1 MNNVPDYRFKTIDAV
16 GKIRSDT
23 MVASNPMELEK
34 RLGTMGFDLLSYK
47 EQSKVAKSV
56 FRSKTI
62 SRRELINF
70 TFHIEQ
76 LIKSG
81 VPLIDSLKD
90 IRDSIDYSHFT
101 DVLQTVI
108 DDIEG
113 GKTLSL
119 ALAQHPSIFDKVY
132 VTLVRVGEE
141 TGQLAE
147 VLKDLADTIR
157 WQDELISQT
166 KKIMIYPAIVSVIVL
181 LVVSFL
187 MMYLMPQ
194 LLPFIRNL
202 GTEIPLHTKILI
214 DISDV
219 FVSYWYLIF
228 SFPVAFFFGLKF
240 VANSNYKVKYFLDGV
255 KLKLW
260 IFGPMMT
267 KIKLARFAN
276 YFAMMYSAGITVLD
290 ALKISEDMVDNL
302 VLEESINAAR
312 ASISEGVIISESFQ
326 AVGVFPS
333 MIVRM
338 LKVGEDTGA
347 MDEALLNVSYFY
359 NREVKE
365 SIEKIEPAILP
376 ILTVVLGGIMMW
388 IMMAVLGPVYDAV
401 AGVKI

>member
-1 MNNVPDYRFKTIDAV
+1 MPDYKFRTIDPR

-34 RLGTMGFDLLSYK
+34 RLGSMGFDLLSYK
-47 EQSKVAKSV
+47 EQSRASKNA
-56 FRSKTI
+56 FHRKTI
-62 SRRELINF
+62 NRRELINF

-81 VPLIDSLKD
+81 VPLIESLKD
-90 IRDSIDYSHFT
+90 IRDSLEYSHFT
-101 DVLQTVI
+101 DVLQTII

-119 ALAQHPSIFDKVY
+119 ALADHPTIFDKVY

-157 WQDELISQT
+157 WQDELVSQT

-181 LVVSFL
+181 MVVTFL

-194 LLPFIRNL
+194 LLPFIKNI
-202 GTEIPLHTKILI
+202 GTEIPLHTQILI
-214 DISDV
+214 EVSKV
-219 FVSYWYLIF
+219 FVKYWYLLF
-228 SFPVAFFFGLKF
+228 SLPIILFFAIKY
-240 VANSNYKVKYFLDGV
+240 AARRYPKVRYYLDGI
-255 KLKLW
+255 KLKIW
-260 IFGPMMT
+260 IFGPLLT

-276 YFAMMYSAGITVLD
+276 YFAMMYSSGITVLD
-290 ALKISEDMVDNL
+290 ALRISEDMVDNQ
-302 VLEESINAAR
+302 VLEQSINQAR
-312 ASISEGVIISESFQ
+312 SSISDGVIISKSFEM
-326 AVGVFPS
+326 VGVFPS

-347 MDEALLNVSYFY
+347 MDDALLNVSYFY

-365 SIEKIEPAILP
+365 SIEKIEPTILP
-376 ILTVVLGGIMMW
+376 ILTVLLGGIMMW

-401 AGVKI
+401 SGVKL

>member
-1 MNNVPDYRFKTIDAV
+1 MPDYKFRTIDSA
-16 GKIRSDT
+16 GKIRNDT

-34 RLGTMGFDLLSYK
+34 RLSSMGFDLLSYK
-47 EQSKVAKSV
+47 EQSKITKST
-56 FRSKTI
+56 FQRKSI

-76 LIKSG
+76 LVKSG

-90 IRDSIDYSHFT
+90 IRDSIEYSHFT

-119 ALAQHPSIFDKVY
+119 ALTAHPDIFDNVY

-147 VLKDLADTIR
+147 VLKDLAETIR

-166 KKIMIYPAIVSVIVL
+166 KKIMIYPAIVSIIVL
-181 LVVSFL
+181 AVVSFL

-194 LLPFIRNL
+194 MLPFIKNI
-202 GTEIPLHTKILI
+202 GSEIPMHTKILMKV
-214 DISDV
+214 SDA
-219 FVSYWYLIF
+219 FVAYWYLIF
-228 SFPVAFFFGLKF
+228 SAPVAMYYGLKLT
-240 VANSNYKVKYFLDGV
+240 AKNNHKVKYYFDNL
-255 KLKLW
+255 KLKAW
-260 IFGPMMT
+260 IFGPLTT

-276 YFAMMYSAGITVLD
+276 YFAMMYSSGITVLD
-290 ALKISEDMVDNL
+290 ALKISEKMVDNL
-302 VLEESINAAR
+302 VLEDSINRAR
-312 ASISEGVIISESFQ
+312 ISISEGIIISKSFE

-347 MDEALLNVSYFY
+347 MDDALLNVSYFY

-365 SIEKIEPAILP
+365 SIEKIEPTILP

-401 AGVKI
+401 AGVKL

>member
-1 MNNVPDYRFKTIDAV
+1 MPDYKFRTIDAR
-16 GKIRSDT
+16 GKIRNDT

-34 RLGTMGFDLLSYK
+34 RLGAMGFDLLSFK
-47 EQSKVAKSV
+47 EQSKAVKSAL
-56 FRSKTI
+56 RIKTI

-90 IRDSIDYSHFT
+90 IRDSMDYSHFT
-101 DVLQTVI
+101 DVLQTII

-119 ALAQHPSIFDKVY
+119 ALTEHPAIFDKVY

-141 TGQLAE
+141 TGQLAD
-147 VLKDLADTIR
+147 VLKDLAETIR
-157 WQDELISQT
+157 WQDELVSQT

-181 LVVSFL
+181 LVVAFL

-194 LLPFIRNL
+194 LLPFIKNI
-202 GTEIPLHTKILI
+202 GSEIPMHTQILI
-214 DISDV
+214 EVSDV
-219 FVSYWYLIF
+219 FVNYWYLVF
-228 SFPVAFFFGLKF
+228 SLPVVLFFAIKIAEKKNERVRHYIDGIRLKIW
-240 VANSNYKVKYFLDGV
+240 L
-255 KLKLW
+255 
-260 IFGPMMT
+260 IGPLLT

-276 YFAMMYSAGITVLD
+276 YFAMMYSSGITVLD
-290 ALKISEDMVDNL
+290 ALKISEDMVDNM
-302 VLEESINAAR
+302 VLEESINEAR
-312 ASISEGVIISESFQ
+312 NSISEGVMISKSFE

-347 MDEALLNVSYFY
+347 MDDALLNVSYFY

-365 SIEKIEPAILP
+365 SIDKIEPTILP
-376 ILTVVLGGIMMW
+376 ILTVILGGIMMW

>member
-1 MNNVPDYRFKTIDAV
+1 MPDYRFKTIDAA

-47 EQSKVAKSV
+47 EQSKVAKNA
-56 FRSKTI
+56 FKSKTI

-119 ALAQHPSIFDKVY
+119 ALAQHPAMFDKVY

-202 GTEIPLHTKILI
+202 GTEIPLHTEILI
-214 DISDV
+214 KISDV
-219 FVSYWYLIF
+219 FVNYWYLIF
-228 SFPVAFFFGLKF
+228 SFPVVFVLGLKY
-240 VANSNYKVKYFLDGV
+240 VARNNYKVKYYLDD
-255 KLKLW
+255 LKMKIW

-302 VLEESINAAR
+302 VLEESIKEAR
-312 ASISEGVIISESFQ
+312 SSISEGVIISKSFE

-347 MDEALLNVSYFY
+347 MDDALLNVSYFY

-376 ILTVVLGGIMMW
+376 VLTVVLGGIMMW

-401 AGVKI
+401 AGVQI

>member
-1 MNNVPDYRFKTIDAV
+1 VPDYRFRTIDPR

-34 RLGTMGFDLLSYK
+34 RLGSMGFDLLSYK
-47 EQSKVAKSV
+47 EQSRAAAYT
-56 FRSKTI
+56 FHRKTI

-90 IRDSIDYSHFT
+90 IRDSIEYSHFT
-101 DVLQTVI
+101 DVLQTII

-119 ALAQHPSIFDKVY
+119 ALADHPTIFDRVY

-157 WQDELISQT
+157 WQDELVSQT

-194 LLPFIRNL
+194 LLPFIKNL
-202 GTEIPLHTKILI
+202 GSEIPLHTKILI
-214 DISDV
+214 EVSNI
-219 FVSYWYLIF
+219 FVEYWYLIF
-228 SFPVAFFFGLKF
+228 SFPFILVFGIKF
-240 VANSNYKVKYFLDGV
+240 AAKHNHKVKYNIDGL
-255 KLKLW
+255 KLRLW
-260 IFGPMMT
+260 IFGPLLT

-276 YFAMMYSAGITVLD
+276 YFAMMYSSGITVLD
-290 ALKISEDMVDNL
+290 ALKISEDMVDNE
-302 VLEESINAAR
+302 VLEQSIHQAR
-312 ASISEGVIISESFQ
+312 SSISDGVIISKSFEM
-326 AVGVFPS
+326 VGVFPS

-347 MDEALLNVSYFY
+347 MDDALLNVSYFY

-365 SIEKIEPAILP
+365 SIDKIEPTILP
-376 ILTVVLGGIMMW
+376 ILTVLLGGIMMW

-401 AGVKI
+401 SGVKL

>member
-1 MNNVPDYRFKTIDAV
+1 MPDYRFKTIDAS

-47 EQSKVAKSV
+47 EQNKAAKKIL
-56 FRSKTI
+56 RSKSI

-119 ALAQHPSIFDKVY
+119 ALAEHPVIFDKVY

-147 VLKDLADTIR
+147 VLKDLAETIR
-157 WQDELISQT
+157 WQDELVSQT
-166 KKIMIYPAIVSVIVL
+166 KKIMIYPVIVSVIVL

-194 LLPFIRNL
+194 LLPFIKNL
-202 GTEIPLHTKILI
+202 GSEIPLHTKILI
-214 DISDV
+214 VISDV
-219 FVSYWYLIF
+219 FVEYWYLIF
-228 SFPVAFFFGLKF
+228 SLPFVLVFGLKML
-240 VANSNYKVKYFLDGV
+240 ARNYSKVKYYFDG
-255 KLKLW
+255 LKLNVW
-260 IFGPMMT
+260 LFGPLMT

-276 YFAMMYSAGITVLD
+276 YFAMMYSSGITVLD
-290 ALKISEDMVDNL
+290 ALRISEDMVDNL
-302 VLEESINAAR
+302 VLEASIKQAR
-312 ASISEGVIISESFQ
+312 ASISDGVIISKSFE

-347 MDEALLNVSYFY
+347 MDDALLNVSYFY

-376 ILTVVLGGIMMW
+376 ILTVLLGGIMMW

-401 AGVKI
+401 AGVKL

>member
-1 MNNVPDYRFKTIDAV
+1 MPDYRFRTIDAA
-16 GKIRSDT
+16 GKIRNDT

-34 RLGTMGFDLLSYK
+34 RLGSMGFDLLSFK
-47 EQSKVAKSV
+47 EQNRAARSAFSSKK
-56 FRSKTI
+56 I

-119 ALAQHPSIFDKVY
+119 AMAEHPMIFDNVY
-132 VTLVRVGEE
+132 VTLVRIGEE

-147 VLKDLADTIR
+147 VLNDLAETIR
-157 WQDELISQT
+157 WQDELVSQT
-166 KKIMIYPAIVSVIVL
+166 KKIMIYPIIVSVIVL
-181 LVVSFL
+181 MVVAFL

-194 LLPFIRNL
+194 LLPFIKNI
-202 GTEIPLHTKILI
+202 GSEIPLHTQILI
-214 DISDV
+214 DVSDA

-228 SFPVAFFFGLKF
+228 STPVLLYFALK
-240 VANSNYKVKYFLDGV
+240 AAARNNYDFKYFLDGL

-260 IFGPMMT
+260 IFGPLMT

-276 YFAMMYSAGITVLD
+276 YFAMMYSSGITVLD
-290 ALKISEDMVDNL
+290 ALNISEKMVDNL
-302 VLEESINAAR
+302 VLEDSINKAR
-312 ASISEGVIISESFQ
+312 KSISEGVIISKSFE

-347 MDEALLNVSYFY
+347 MDDALLNVSYFY

-365 SIEKIEPAILP
+365 SIDKIEPTILP

>member
-1 MNNVPDYRFKTIDAV
+1 MPDYKFRTIDNE
-16 GKIRSDT
+16 GKVRSDT

-34 RLGTMGFDLLSYK
+34 RLGSMGFDLLSYV
-47 EQSKVAKSV
+47 EQNKASKST
-56 FRSKTI
+56 FRRKTI

-70 TFHIEQ
+70 TFHVEQ
-76 LIKSG
+76 LVKSG

-90 IRDSIDYSHFT
+90 ICNSIDYSHFT

-119 ALAQHPSIFDKVY
+119 ALSEHPAIFDKVY

-147 VLKDLADTIR
+147 VLKDLAETIR
-157 WQDELISQT
+157 WQDELASQT
-166 KKIMIYPAIVSVIVL
+166 KKIMIYPAIVSFIVL

-202 GTEIPLHTKILI
+202 GTAVPWYTEVLV
-214 DISDV
+214 DVSGV
-219 FVSYWYLIF
+219 FVDYWYLLF
-228 SFPVAFFFGLKF
+228 SLPVLIVFGLKF
-240 VANSNYKVKYFLDGV
+240 AARSSYRMKYFFDG
-255 KLKLW
+255 LKLNIW
-260 IFGPMMT
+260 IFGALMT
-267 KIKLARFAN
+267 KVKLARFAN
-276 YFAMMYSAGITVLD
+276 YFAMMYSSGITVLD

-302 VLEESINAAR
+302 VLEESIREAR
-312 ASISEGVIISESFQ
+312 KSISDGTIISKSFE

-338 LKVGEDTGA
+338 IKVGEDTGA

-365 SIEKIEPAILP
+365 AIEKIEPALLP
-376 ILTVVLGGIMMW
+376 ILTVILGGLMMW

>member
-1 MNNVPDYRFKTIDAV
+1 MPDYKFRTIDAA
-16 GKIRSDT
+16 GKIRNDT

-34 RLGTMGFDLLSYK
+34 RLGSMGFDLLSYK
-47 EQSKVAKSV
+47 EQSKAAKNA
-56 FRSKTI
+56 FRSKSI

-101 DVLQTVI
+101 DILQTVI

-119 ALAQHPSIFDKVY
+119 ALAEHPSIFDNVY

-141 TGQLAE
+141 TGQLAV
-147 VLKDLADTIR
+147 VLKDLAETIR
-157 WQDELISQT
+157 WQDELVSQT
-166 KKIMIYPAIVSVIVL
+166 KKIMIYPIIVSVIVL

-187 MMYLMPQ
+187 MIYLMPQ
-194 LLPFIRNL
+194 LLPFIKNI
-202 GTEIPLHTKILI
+202 GSEIPMHTQILI
-214 DISDV
+214 DVSAI
-219 FVSYWYLIF
+219 FVQYWYLIF
-228 SFPVAFFFGLKF
+228 SAPVVLYFALKML
-240 VANSNYKVKYFLDGV
+240 ARNNHKVKYYIDGI

-260 IFGPMMT
+260 IFGPLMT

-276 YFAMMYSAGITVLD
+276 YFAMMYSSGITVLD
-290 ALKISEDMVDNL
+290 ALKISEMMVDNL
-302 VLEESINAAR
+302 VLEDSINKAR
-312 ASISEGVIISESFQ
+312 NSISEGVIISKSFE

-347 MDEALLNVSYFY
+347 MDDALLNVSYFY
-359 NREVKE
+359 DREVKE
-365 SIEKIEPAILP
+365 SIDKIEPTILP
-376 ILTVVLGGIMMW
+376 ILTVILGGIMMW

>member
-1 MNNVPDYRFKTIDAV
+1 MPDYKFRTIDSR

-34 RLGTMGFDLLSYK
+34 RLGSMGFDLLSYK
-47 EQSKVAKSV
+47 EQRVAKNA
-56 FRSKTI
+56 FHRKTI
-62 SRRELINF
+62 TRRELINF

-81 VPLIDSLKD
+81 VPLIESLKD
-90 IRDSIDYSHFT
+90 IRNSLEYSHFT
-101 DVLQTVI
+101 DVLQTII

-119 ALAQHPSIFDKVY
+119 ALAEHPTIFDKVY
-132 VTLVRVGEE
+132 ITLVRIGEE

-157 WQDELISQT
+157 WQDELVSQT

-181 LVVSFL
+181 LVVAFL

-194 LLPFIRNL
+194 LLPFIKNI
-202 GTEIPLHTKILI
+202 GSEIPLHTQILI
-214 DISDV
+214 EVSNI
-219 FVSYWYLIF
+219 FVEYWYLIF
-228 SFPVAFFFGLKF
+228 SLPIVLFF
-240 VANSNYKVKYFLDGV
+240 AIRIASRRNHKVRYFLDGL
-255 KLKLW
+255 KLKIW
-260 IFGPMMT
+260 IFGPLLA

-276 YFAMMYSAGITVLD
+276 YFAMMYSSGITVLD
-290 ALKISEDMVDNL
+290 ALKISEDMIDNQ
-302 VLEESINAAR
+302 VLEQSIRQAR
-312 ASISEGVIISESFQ
+312 SSISDGVMISKSFEI
-326 AVGVFPS
+326 VGVFPS

-347 MDEALLNVSYFY
+347 MDHALLNVSYFY

-365 SIEKIEPAILP
+365 SIEKIEPTILP
-376 ILTVVLGGIMMW
+376 ILTVLLGGIMMW

-401 AGVKI
+401 SGVKL

>member
-1 MNNVPDYRFKTIDAV
+1 MPDYKFRTIDAA
-16 GKIRSDT
+16 GKIRNDT

-34 RLGTMGFDLLSYK
+34 RLGSMGFDLLSYK
-47 EQSKVAKSV
+47 EQSKAAKNA
-56 FRSKTI
+56 FRSKSI

-101 DVLQTVI
+101 DILQTVI

-119 ALAQHPSIFDKVY
+119 ALAEHPSIFDNVY

-141 TGQLAE
+141 TGQLAV
-147 VLKDLADTIR
+147 VLKDLAETIR
-157 WQDELISQT
+157 WQDELVSQT
-166 KKIMIYPAIVSVIVL
+166 KKIMIYPIIVSVIVL

-187 MMYLMPQ
+187 MIYLMPQ
-194 LLPFIRNL
+194 LLPFIKNI
-202 GTEIPLHTKILI
+202 GSEIPMHTQILI
-214 DISDV
+214 DVSAI
-219 FVSYWYLIF
+219 FVQYWYLIF
-228 SFPVAFFFGLKF
+228 SAPVVLYFALKML
-240 VANSNYKVKYFLDGV
+240 AKNNHKIKYYIDGI

-260 IFGPMMT
+260 IFGPLMT

-276 YFAMMYSAGITVLD
+276 YFAMMYSSGITVLD
-290 ALKISEDMVDNL
+290 ALKISEMMVDNL
-302 VLEESINAAR
+302 VLEDSINKAR
-312 ASISEGVIISESFQ
+312 NSISEGVIISKSFE

-347 MDEALLNVSYFY
+347 MDDALLNVSYFY
-359 NREVKE
+359 DREVKE
-365 SIEKIEPAILP
+365 SIDKIEPTILP
-376 ILTVVLGGIMMW
+376 ILTVILGGIMMW

>member
-1 MNNVPDYRFKTIDAV
+1 MPDYKFRTIDAA
-16 GKIRSDT
+16 GKVRSDT

-34 RLGTMGFDLLSYK
+34 RLGSMGFDLLSFK
-47 EQSKVAKSV
+47 EQNKVSKST
-56 FRSKTI
+56 FRRKTI

-70 TFHIEQ
+70 TFHVEQ

-90 IRDSIDYSHFT
+90 IRDSLDYSHFT

-113 GKTLSL
+113 GKMMSL
-119 ALAQHPSIFDKVY
+119 ALSEHPAIFDKVY
-132 VTLVRVGEE
+132 VTLVRIGEE
-141 TGQLAE
+141 TGQLE
-147 VLKDLADTIR
+147 VVLKDLADTLR
-157 WQDELISQT
+157 WQDELASQT
-166 KKIMIYPAIVSVIVL
+166 KKIMIYPAIVSFIVL
-181 LVVSFL
+181 LVVAFL
-187 MMYLMPQ
+187 MIYLMPQ
-194 LLPFIRNL
+194 LLPFIKSI
-202 GTEIPLHTKILI
+202 GTEIPVYTEILI
-214 DISDV
+214 EISNI
-219 FVSYWYLIF
+219 FVNYWYLVF
-228 SFPVAFFFGLKF
+228 SLPVLISVGLKL
-240 VANSNYKVKYFLDGV
+240 ATRYSHKVKLYVDGL
-255 KLKLW
+255 KLKIW
-260 IFGPMMT
+260 IFGSLMT

-276 YFAMMYSAGITVLD
+276 YFAMMYSSGITVLD

-302 VLEESINAAR
+302 VLEESIREAR
-312 ASISEGVIISESFQ
+312 KSISDGIIISKAFE

-365 SIEKIEPAILP
+365 SIDKIEPALLP
-376 ILTVVLGGIMMW
+376 VLTVLLGGIMMW

-401 AGVKI
+401 AGVKL

>member
-1 MNNVPDYRFKTIDAV
+1 
-16 GKIRSDT
+16 
-23 MVASNPMELEK
+23 
-34 RLGTMGFDLLSYK
+34 MGFDLLSYK
-47 EQSKVAKSV
+47 ESSKVAKNA
-56 FRSKTI
+56 FHRKTI

-90 IRDSIDYSHFT
+90 IRNSIDYSHFT

-119 ALAQHPSIFDKVY
+119 ALAEHPTIFDKVY
-132 VTLVRVGEE
+132 VTLVRIGEE

-147 VLKDLADTIR
+147 VLNDLAETIR
-157 WQDELISQT
+157 WQDELVAQT
-166 KKIMIYPAIVSVIVL
+166 KKIMIYPLIVSVVVL
-181 LVVSFL
+181 LVVTFL

-194 LLPFIRNL
+194 LLPFIKNI
-202 GTEIPLHTKILI
+202 GSEVPLYTRILI
-214 DISDV
+214 DISNI
-219 FVSYWYLIF
+219 FVEYWYLIF
-228 SFPVAFFFGLKF
+228 SLPVAMIFGMRSVAKNNQRVRYYLDGLK
-240 VANSNYKVKYFLDGV
+240 
-255 KLKLW
+255 LKIWL
-260 IFGPMMT
+260 FGTLTT

-276 YFAMMYSAGITVLD
+276 YFAMMYSSGITVLD
-290 ALKISEDMVDNL
+290 ALKISGDMVDNL
-302 VLEESINAAR
+302 VLEDSIRQAR
-312 ASISEGVIISESFQ
+312 NSISDGVIISKSFES
-326 AVGVFPS
+326 VGVFPS

-347 MDEALLNVSYFY
+347 MDDALLNVSYFY

-365 SIEKIEPAILP
+365 SIDRIEPAILP

>member
-1 MNNVPDYRFKTIDAV
+1 MPDYKFRTIDAA

-34 RLGTMGFDLLSYK
+34 RLGSMGFDLLSYK
-47 EQSKVAKSV
+47 EQSKITKSS
-56 FRSKTI
+56 FHSKKI

-76 LIKSG
+76 LVKSG

-101 DVLQTVI
+101 DVLQTII

-113 GKTLSL
+113 GKTFSL
-119 ALAQHPSIFDKVY
+119 ALAEHPAVFDKVY

-141 TGQLAE
+141 TGQLSE

-157 WQDELISQT
+157 WQDELIAQT
-166 KKIMIYPAIVSVIVL
+166 KKIMIYPAIVTIIVL

-187 MMYLMPQ
+187 MIYLMPQ
-194 LLPFIRNL
+194 LLPFIKNI
-202 GTEIPLHTKILI
+202 GSEIPLHTRILI
-214 DISDV
+214 DISNV
-219 FVSYWYLIF
+219 FVDYWYLVF
-228 SFPVAFFFGLKF
+228 SLPVILVLGVKF
-240 VANSNYKVKYFLDGV
+240 AANKNIKFRFFLDEL
-255 KLKLW
+255 KLKIWL
-260 IFGPMMT
+260 FGPLLT
-267 KIKLARFAN
+267 KVKLARFAN
-276 YFAMMYSAGITVLD
+276 YFAMMYSSGITVLD
-290 ALKISEDMVDNL
+290 ALKISEDMVNNMA
-302 VLEESINAAR
+302 LEESIKKAR
-312 ASISEGVIISESFQ
+312 NNISDGIIISKSFE

-338 LKVGEDTGA
+338 IKVGEDTGA
-347 MDEALLNVSYFY
+347 MDDALLNVSYFY

-365 SIEKIEPAILP
+365 SIEKIEPTILP
-376 ILTVVLGGIMMW
+376 VLTVVLGGIMMW

-401 AGVKI
+401 AGVKL

>member
-1 MNNVPDYRFKTIDAV
+1 VPDYKFRTIDTA
-16 GKIRSDT
+16 GKIRNDT

-34 RLGTMGFDLLSYK
+34 RLGSMGFDLLSYK
-47 EQSKVAKSV
+47 EQSKVAKSA
-56 FRSKTI
+56 FRSKSI

-119 ALAQHPSIFDKVY
+119 ALAEHPAMFDRVY

-147 VLKDLADTIR
+147 VLKDLAETIR
-157 WQDELISQT
+157 WQDELVSQT
-166 KKIMIYPAIVSVIVL
+166 KKIMIYPAIVTFIVL

-194 LLPFIRNL
+194 LLPFIKNI
-202 GTEIPLHTKILI
+202 GSEIPLHTRILI
-214 DISDV
+214 DVSDA
-219 FVSYWYLIF
+219 FVEYWYLIF
-228 SFPVAFFFGLKF
+228 SAPVVLYFAIKLLAK
-240 VANSNYKVKYFLDGV
+240 NNYDVKYYLDGI
-255 KLKLW
+255 KLKIW
-260 IFGPMMT
+260 IFGPLMT

-276 YFAMMYSAGITVLD
+276 YFAMMYSSGITVLD
-290 ALKISEDMVDNL
+290 SLKISELMVDNL
-302 VLEESINAAR
+302 VLEDSINKAR
-312 ASISEGVIISESFQ
+312 RSISDGVVISKSFE

-347 MDEALLNVSYFY
+347 MDDALLNVSYFY

-365 SIEKIEPAILP
+365 SIEKIEPTILP

-401 AGVKI
+401 AGIKI